1 MRSNSMNHA
10 YAVVMA
16 GGGGTRL
23 WPISRKDHPKH
34 VLPLLGERTLFQN
47 TLDRLD
53 GIIPGERVFIVTTAE
68 QVEVLKAQAPRLP
81 VDNYLVEPM
90 PRGTASV
97 IGLAAEVISR
107 LDPEAVMV
115 VLPSDH
121 FIHDRGKFQQAISV
135 AYDTACKEFLVTL
148 GIKPTFPASGFG
160 YILKGASLSL
170 NLALPVHHVSKFTEK
185 PDEDEAKRMLGT
197 GDYSWNSGMFV
208 WRAKNIL
215 DEFSRQMPDLKTT
228 LDKIG
233 ASWGSSRQGTTLRSQ
248 WLNLKAETIDYGI
261 MENAVNVA
269 VVLVE
274 GMGWTDVGSWDSLF
288 EVLAPDVNGNVVI
301 NGETIILNTHR
312 SLFDST
318 SRKKL
323 IAAIG
328 VDDLI
333 VIDSDDALLICHRDQ
348 AQKVREVI
356 ARLKD
361 LKHEEYL

>member
-1 MRSNSMNHA
+1 MNHA

-34 VLPLLGERTLFQN
+34 VLPLFGERTLFQN

-53 GIIPGERVFIVTTAE
+53 GIIPDERVFIVTTAE
-68 QVEVLKAQAPRLP
+68 QVEILKAQAPGLP
-81 VDNYLVEPM
+81 ADNYLVEPM

-97 IGLAAEVISR
+97 IGLAAEVISQ

-121 FIHDRGKFQQAISV
+121 FIHDREKFQQAIQV
-135 AYDTACKEFLVTL
+135 AYKTACKDFLVTL
-148 GIKPTFPASGFG
+148 GIKPTFPATGFG
-160 YILKGASLSL
+160 YILKGANLSL
-170 NLALPVHHVSKFTEK
+170 NLVLPVFNVSKFTEK
-185 PDEDEAKRMLGT
+185 PDEEEASRMLRI
-197 GDYSWNSGMFV
+197 GDYSWNSGMFI

-215 DEFSRQMPDLKTT
+215 DEFSRQMPGLKTA
-228 LDKIG
+228 LDSIG
-233 ASWGSSRQGTTLRSQ
+233 ATWGSARQGTTLRSQ
-248 WLNLKAETIDYGI
+248 WLNLKPETIDYGI

-288 EVLAPDVNGNVVI
+288 EVITPDANGNVII
-301 NGETIILNTHR
+301 NGESVIIDTHR

-318 SRKKL
+318 NKKKL

-333 VIDSDDALLICHRDQ
+333 VIDSNDALLICHRDQ
-348 AQKVREVI
+348 AQNVREVI
-356 ARLKD
+356 AHLKNT
-361 LKHEEYL
+361 KREEYL

>member
-1 MRSNSMNHA
+1 MDHA

-53 GIIPGERVFIVTTAE
+53 GIIPNKHVFIVTTVD
-68 QVEVLKAQAPRLP
+68 QVEILKAQAPRLP
-81 VDNYLVEPM
+81 VDNFIVEPM

-97 IGLAAEVISR
+97 IGLAAEVISK

-135 AYDTACKEFLVTL
+135 AYETARKDYLVTL
-148 GIKPTFPASGFG
+148 GIKPTFPATGFG
-160 YILKGASLSL
+160 YILKGTNLSL
-170 NLALPVHHVSKFTEK
+170 NLVLPVHIVSKFTEK
-185 PDEDEAKRMLGT
+185 PDEKEASRMLGT
-197 GDYSWNSGMFV
+197 GDYSWNSGMFI

-215 DEFSRQMPDLKTT
+215 DEFSRQMPVLKKA
-228 LDKIG
+228 LDSIG
-233 ASWGSSRQGTTLRSQ
+233 ATWGSTRQGTTLRSQ
-248 WLNLKAETIDYGI
+248 WLNLKPETIDYGI

-288 EVLAPDVNGNVVI
+288 EVITPDANGNVVI
-301 NGETIILNTHR
+301 NGETIFLDTHR

-318 SRKKL
+318 NRKKL

-333 VIDSDDALLICHRDQ
+333 VIDSDDALLICHRNQ

-356 ARLKD
+356 AHLKD
-361 LKHEEYL
+361 IKREEYL

>member
-1 MRSNSMNHA
+1 MDHA

-23 WPISRKDHPKH
+23 WPISRRDHPKH

-53 GIIPGERVFIVTTAE
+53 GVIPNERVFIVTTVE
-68 QVEVLKAQAPRLP
+68 QVELLKDQAPQLP
-81 VDNYLVEPM
+81 VDNFIVESM

-97 IGLAAEVISR
+97 IGLAAEVISK
-107 LDPEAVMV
+107 LDPEGVMV

-121 FIHDRGKFQQAISV
+121 FIHDRGKFQQALQV
-135 AYDTACKEFLVTL
+135 AYETASNDYLVTL
-148 GIKPTFPASGFG
+148 GIKPTFPATGFG
-160 YILKGASLSL
+160 YIMKGAGLTL
-170 NLALPVHHVSKFTEK
+170 NLDLPAYHVTKFTEK
-185 PDEDEAKRMLGT
+185 PDEEEASRMLGT
-197 GDYSWNSGMFV
+197 GEYSWNSGMFI

-215 DEFSRQMPDLKTT
+215 NEFSRQMPDLKTA
-228 LDKIG
+228 LDSIG
-233 ASWGSSRQGTTLRSQ
+233 ATWGSARQETTLKSL
-248 WLNLKAETIDYGI
+248 WLNLKPETIDYGI

-288 EVLAPDVNGNVVI
+288 DVITPDEHGNVVI
-301 NGETIILNTHR
+301 NGETIIMDSHR

-333 VIDSDDALLICHRDQ
+333 VIDSEDALLICHRDQ

-361 LKHEEYL
+361 LKREEYL